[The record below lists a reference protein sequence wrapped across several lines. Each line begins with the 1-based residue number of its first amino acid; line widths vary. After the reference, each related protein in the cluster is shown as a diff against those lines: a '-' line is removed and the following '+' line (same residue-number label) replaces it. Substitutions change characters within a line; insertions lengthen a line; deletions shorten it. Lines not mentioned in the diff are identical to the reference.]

1 MKLSCLVNCTLLPLG
16 EGPGRDVSLFAD
28 FEPLTCIQMIITRA
42 DWFSL
47 ASMFKV
53 VSVPSFHCLDHYWS
67 EFGFRI
73 SQNENIGS
81 SQSKLFCF
89 LSSIFLTLIW
99 CLPTPPPFF
108 FFLNEAAIPQ
118 LFHCF
123 RGFQAPC
130 SLGVSLVAPP
140 RLLVAALCFVLAQL
154 NVQLC
159 GELIQ
164 LKNNLA
170 EKSDAT
176 APECETSASGFARG
190 GWRVV
195 M

>member
-108 FFLNEAAIPQ
+108 FFKWGSYSPAVS
-118 LFHCF
+118 LFQRFPSSLFPGSVFSGTPPPACC
-123 RGFQAPC
+123 C
-130 SLGVSLVAPP
+130 SLLCAGTAE
-140 RLLVAALCFVLAQL
+140 RAAVW
-154 NVQLC
+154 
-159 GELIQ
+159 GTDPT
-164 LKNNLA
+164 
-170 EKSDAT
+170 EK
-176 APECETSASGFARG
+176 
-190 GWRVV
+190 
-195 M
+195 